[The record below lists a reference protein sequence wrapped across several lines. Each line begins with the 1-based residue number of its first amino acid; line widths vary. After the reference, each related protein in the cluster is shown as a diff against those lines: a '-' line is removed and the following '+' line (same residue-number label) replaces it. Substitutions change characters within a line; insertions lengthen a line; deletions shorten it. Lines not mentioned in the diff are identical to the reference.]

1 MDPRHE
7 DRIRARA
14 YQLWLDNGS
23 PENMA
28 EHFWLMAEEEIAQ
41 AGVQAD
47 AAAELEEGEAPG
59 QLAEDITGTESG
71 RTPSRGRGAPKGQGS
86 R

>member
-14 YQLWLDNGS
+14 YQLWLENGS

-28 EHFWLMAEEEIAQ
+28 EHFWLLAEREVAQ
-41 AGVQAD
+41 GGVPERATPNVED
-47 AAAELEEGEAPG
+47 GEPPG

-71 RTPSRGRGAPKGQGS
+71 RAPSLRRRPPKV
-86 R
+86 